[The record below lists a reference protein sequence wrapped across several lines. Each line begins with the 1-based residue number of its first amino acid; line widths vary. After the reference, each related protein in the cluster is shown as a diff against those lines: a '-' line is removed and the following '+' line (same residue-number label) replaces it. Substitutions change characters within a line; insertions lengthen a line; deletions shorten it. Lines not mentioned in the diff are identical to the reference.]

1 VASNQKLKI
10 MSVKIIEVKNSE
22 STSGKSFVSLKIQG
36 GVEAV
41 QSQQTGKMYLTFRTC
56 LLPTTF
62 SEEVAK
68 SLIGSQLPGAVQRV
82 ACEPYEYV
90 VKDTGEVIML
100 SHKYE
105 YVPTEATEVPV
116 VSAEVFTNIE
126 L

>member
-1 VASNQKLKI
+1 
-10 MSVKIIEVKNSE
+10 MSVKIIEIKTSE
-22 STSGKSFVSLKIQG
+22 SNSGKSFVSLKIQG